1 MVKLRVVT
9 TSAEV
14 ESVVEVENIADAQS
28 VAEEESDDREVKPK
42 VVTT

>member
-28 VAEEESDDREVKPK
+28 VADNESDDREVKLR